1 MNDLTIGQR
10 IAAKRKELGLSQIDL
25 GDKMGVSR
33 QSVSKWEADA
43 AIPEVDKLIALSK
56 LFHVSVG
63 WLLGVE
69 TDETQAEA
77 PEQTFNNREW
87 EIIDRLT
94 QEKPRLPKWF
104 LPLAAGVTAVSL
116 IAVLLSGAALYASRS
131 HSRNLASISQSVANL
146 TTSLG
151 AALPD
156 VQVLEDYSFL
166 AQPSPDL
173 NECTFV
179 FSGVPACHEAGSTAE
194 LFIVLGGETVV
205 RQECQWDGTSYK
217 AAFTLP
223 TYNGYTASFRL
234 TGMDGIVHTS
244 QVYDDLLYNLMDRRS
259 FGTVSVEFGSIGC
272 DGRKVMFDE
281 MRIIIEVPDILRDSP
296 GIWAKC
302 DLVVLGDGRELG
314 RTDLVNR
321 SQYSKKVN
329 FSGTDVDFYTKNQ
342 SIAIGDVAGITE
354 LEVLLC
360 CELTTGMQMQKVV
373 DTINCVG
380 WR

>member
-10 IAAKRKELGLSQIDL
+10 IAVKRKELGLSQIDL

-43 AIPEVDKLIALSK
+43 AIPEIDKLIALSK

-69 TDETQAEA
+69 KDESPEEA
-77 PEQTFNNREW
+77 PEQTFNDREW

-104 LPLAAGVTAVSL
+104 LPLAAGMTAVSL
-116 IAVLLSGAALYASRS
+116 LAVLLSGAALYASRS

-151 AALPD
+151 TALPD

-166 AQPSPDL
+166 AQPTPDL

-179 FSGVPACHEAGSTAE
+179 FSGVPAYHEAGATAE

-205 RQECQWDGTSYK
+205 RQECQWDGTCYT

-223 TYNGYTASFRL
+223 AYNGYTASFCL
-234 TGMDGIVHTS
+234 TEKDGIVHTS
-244 QVYDDLLYNLMDRRS
+244 RVYDDLLYNLMDHRS
-259 FGTVSVEFGSIGC
+259 FGIVSVEFGSMGC
-272 DGRKVMFDE
+272 DGSQVMFDE
-281 MRIIIEVPDILRDSP
+281 MRIIIETPDILRDCP
-296 GIWAKC
+296 DIWAIC

-321 SQYSKKVN
+321 SKYSKKVN
-329 FSGTDVDFYTKNQ
+329 FSGTDVDFYTKSQ

-354 LEVLLC
+354 LEVLLY
-360 CELTTGMQMQKVV
+360 CELTTGLQMQKVV
-373 DTINCVG
+373 GTINCVG